1 MINFGAPLCPRLS
14 SGTWGKRSGAASS
27 TAQPLSRSIPGS
39 AEASPCPAEPSRAE
53 QEHAGIAE
61 QLPGAAQNQLLL
73 VHAVLCEPATHGTPR
88 KPLRGAGTEG
98 TGGEAGG
105 EAGLRARPGRD
116 PGSAPHGPRGPG
128 PHGPPRPPTYLR
140 SSGSRRSAAWRTA
153 RPPPARTASGRAGTA
168 RTLRGAAPGERLSPV
183 SPARCPRV
191 PGPVSPARPGPTLQH
206 LPLAHGGGPAAAQG
220 RAVYP
225 SPWQPGGSRAAE
237 GEGAWPR
244 RRP

>member
-1 MINFGAPLCPRLS
+1 MCSVKLRHLGEAERGRQQHGTAALPQHPRL
-14 SGTWGKRSGAASS
+14 GRSE
-27 TAQPLSRSIPGS
+27 PVPSR
-39 AEASPCPAEPSRAE
+39 AEPSRST
-53 QEHAGIAE
+53 QESLNNSQGQHRTSCFWCTPSSASRQPTEHHGNPSEELGQREPEGKPEEKRGCGHARG
-61 QLPGAAQNQLLL
+61 
-73 VHAVLCEPATHGTPR
+73 GTR
-88 KPLRGAGTEG
+88 GQPLTARGG
-98 TGGEAGG
+98 
-105 EAGLRARPGRD
+105 RAPT
-116 PGSAPHGPRGPG
+116 A

-191 PGPVSPARPGPTLQH
+191 PVPVSPACPGPTLQH